1 MNGSRRRL
9 LRALPLLTATATLGG
24 CGFQLRGAP
33 SYAFQ
38 SIYVGGGTSGF
49 TNELRRNLRAQG
61 TIRVIEDPTQQNT
74 ADVILDVLQDQ
85 RERTVVGLTA
95 TGQSRELQLRVRV
108 NYRLRTPSGRELT
121 PSTELLM
128 QRDMSFTESA
138 VLAKESEEAMV
149 YRDLQTDIVQ
159 QLLRRLAAVKSLA

>member
-1 MNGSRRRL
+1 MPL
-9 LRALPLLTATATLGG
+9 LPLAALAG

-33 SYAFQ
+33 NYAFQ
-38 SIYVGGGTSGF
+38 SIYVSGGSSAF

-61 TIRVIEDPTQQNT
+61 TIQVIDDARQQNT

-85 RERTVVGLTA
+85 REKTVVGLTA

-108 NYRLRTPSGRELT
+108 NYRLRTPKGRELA
-121 PSTELLM
+121 PATEILM

-138 VLAKESEEAMV
+138 VLAKESEETMV

-159 QLLRRLAAVKSLA
+159 QLLRRLAAVKPLA